1 MKGFIEVNFVDND
14 RRYEP
19 QKVKFLVN
27 IEHIFYI
34 KEHSFTYEGET
45 EVCAIIVM
53 KGKPTDDYYTE
64 VEVEE
69 TYEEIKQ
76 KIKEAQEDR

>member
-34 KEHSFTYEGET
+34 KEHSFTYKGET
-45 EVCAIIVM
+45 EIRAIIVM

-64 VEVEE
+64 VEVVE

-76 KIKEAQEDR
+76 KIKEAQEE